1 MSKNYKRSFSWHFPA
16 YGWVRHLIC
25 NNVVHLNTQP
35 LPKIFKESSL
45 QLWPGLLDVDQHVG
59 VGAMPGGH
67 HLFSLPAKI
76 VINCFF
82 FGATGHNIII
92 KLTPF
97 TITFRINKY
106 NIVSTM
112 VISTENKKKIQIANK
127 KLFNDISMT
136 DVLF

>member
-1 MSKNYKRSFSWHFPA
+1 MCKPCVSNYP
-16 YGWVRHLIC
+16 
-25 NNVVHLNTQP
+25 VVIVTGEELLSTNSRFNTQT
-35 LPKIFKESSL
+35 LPKIFKESSM

-67 HLFSLPAKI
+67 HLFPFPAKI

-112 VISTENKKKIQIANK
+112 VISTEKHKKIFRLWTKIIHCISTTDI
-127 KLFNDISMT
+127 LF
-136 DVLF
+136 